1 MRRHHL
7 IVSPEHSDLRS
18 AGVSLIYTRTISKK
32 IKNLANFFSPS
43 QMLAKASRSTR
54 NTTTK
59 KKQKQNNKKN
69 TLDKPRQESLPPR
82 SLVHHY
88 INFSVSILINVTK
101 SKEDSQS
108 RLTLLCS
115 LLYFIAKTLQN
126 LHEMKS
132 LRPHLS
138 LIKKS
143 RVSSSLALLC
153 RPPSCPCRLQP
164 T

>member
-32 IKNLANFFSPS
+32 KKILPISSPPRRCS
-43 QMLAKASRSTR
+43 PRLLGARETQPQ
-54 NTTTK
+54 

-69 TLDKPRQESLPPR
+69 TPDKPRQESFPPR